1 MSACDQA
8 VVFSDGGLSYRD
20 SRSVARAMTGD
31 FKGAIEDFEVSV
43 EVYQSEQRQEWIDML
58 NAGKNPFDNE
68 ALLEELRQ

>member
-1 MSACDQA
+1 
-8 VVFSDGGLSYRD
+8 
-20 SRSVARAMTGD
+20 MTGD